1 MIFNTSKGARYVR
14 VTIIDLVG
22 KNALIFP
29 YLAKASS
36 SALAICS
43 ESIYNLEVDILM
55 VEPFNLILL
64 LSQTKSVD
72 AHSHFDHAFAALIR
86 VSSSTELS

>member
-1 MIFNTSKGARYVR
+1 MIFNTSARYVR

-29 YLAKASS
+29 YLAKVSESS
-36 SALAICS
+36 SAAICS
-43 ESIYNLEVDILM
+43 ETIYNLKVDILM